1 MVTRVIGFR
10 RRESESL
17 CRAGRRW
24 SVVAPRDP
32 SESMAGRR
40 RATLPA
46 RGRRQRG
53 RVASGPR
60 WAAAVGGVGAWA
72 VSGAEGRGRI
82 GAEVRW
88 KRTEAVF
95 WGNRGRARF
104 LTGRARGGV
113 YSR

>member
-60 WAAAVGGVGAWA
+60 WAAAWA
-72 VSGAEGRGRI
+72 RGRFRVRKDEGESARKCAGSVRKQSFGGI
-82 GAEVRW
+82 GGAR
-88 KRTEAVF
+88 VF
-95 WGNRGRARF
+95 
-104 LTGRARGGV
+104 
-113 YSR
+113 